1 MGFEATDDSHH
12 SSREAV
18 DPFSAI
24 LDTFYDSSWL
34 GFFLRGQEYCFL
46 GKEQNKNELDNIKDR

>member
-1 MGFEATDDSHH
+1 MYCVYKGARVAHYSNEILRGFEATDDSHH

-24 LDTFYDSSWL
+24 LDTVYDSSWL
-34 GFFLRGQEYCFL
+34 GFF
-46 GKEQNKNELDNIKDR
+46 